1 MLSDM
6 VKSKARNVSRT
17 AIIGPNHLVL
27 TFPRSYHF
35 SKEYFERSPEHLGK
49 VERALEQ
56 VVGRAVRVTLTIDEA
71 AAENSLTASM
81 ASGETGRNAT
91 PGNADRD
98 PLVQRAVS
106 VFGATVI
113 RVEGA
118 TRTAANLEQGNKEP
132 T

>member
-1 MLSDM
+1 M
-6 VKSKARNVSRT
+6 VKSKARNVSRV
-17 AIIGPNHLVL
+17 AISGPNHLVL

-49 VERALEQ
+49 VEKALEQ
-56 VVGRAVRVTLTIDEA
+56 VVGRAVRVTLTVDEA
-71 AAENSLTASM
+71 VAENSTPAPTGSAEASRGVT
-81 ASGETGRNAT
+81 S
-91 PGNADRD
+91 GNADRD

-118 TRTAANLEQGNKEP
+118 TIAAANLEQGNKEP

>member
-1 MLSDM
+1 M
-6 VKSKARNVSRT
+6 VKSKARNVSHA

-56 VVGRAVRVTLTIDEA
+56 VVGRAVRVTLTVDEA
-71 AAENSLTASM
+71 VAENSLPAPT
-81 ASGETGRNAT
+81 ASGETSRTAT

>member
-1 MLSDM
+1 M
-6 VKSKARNVSRT
+6 VKSKAKNVSGV
-17 AIIGPNHLVL
+17 AISGPNHLVL

-56 VVGRAVRVTLTIDEA
+56 VVGRAVRVTLTVDET
-71 AAENSLTASM
+71 AAENSLPAST
-81 ASGETGRNAT
+81 ASGETSRAVT

-106 VFGATVI
+106 VFGATVV

-118 TRTAANLEQGNKEP
+118 TRAVANLEQGHKEP